1 MFLNLAPRDATRS
14 GPNLRAL
21 LVGADALAAVI
32 AWMSALASLRLRDAL
47 LWAATATLLTV
58 VALALHRLYL
68 ARTASIRVLE
78 LQLVARAVGLTGL
91 VLIGITGQL
100 DIGPSWQEV
109 LLGSGLSLALVTLG
123 RGLYRSWLASGRRA
137 GRYVR
142 PVVLLGSGEDVTELH
157 ALLADHPELGYRVV
171 GLLGPCD
178 DAAQDS
184 GDLPVPWLGDLDRP
198 AEAVRSAGA
207 TGVLA
212 AAGGTSSSRLTA
224 AVRELVDAG
233 LHVHVSN
240 GLRGIARRRLR
251 PLALAH
257 EPLVYVEPARLT
269 AWQLRTKRALDV
281 LVSVGVLAVVAP
293 ALLGAAIAIRLE
305 DRGPLLFRQ
314 RRVGLDGREFT
325 LLKLRTMVVDA
336 ERRVDELHGANE
348 RDAGPLFKVQ
358 RDPRVTRVGRL
369 LRATSLDEL
378 PQLFNVLSGSM
389 SLVGPRPALPEEM
402 HAFDAELQSRTRVP
416 PGLTGLWQVTARD
429 NPSFRPYRRLD
440 LFYVENW
447 SVALDLG
454 ILVSTASA
462 VVTHALRHRDG
473 ALGGDQSGAVRA
485 AHLPAERDQ
494 RDEPDEPEERAD
506 RTARAAPA
514 HPGQSRHIR
523 LEGDGPEARSTP
535 PRGYPWR

>member
-1 MFLNLAPRDATRS
+1 MFLNLAPRDSTRS
-14 GPNLRAL
+14 GLNLRAL
-21 LVGADALAAVI
+21 LVGADALALMV
-32 AWMSALASLRLRDAL
+32 AWMTALASLRLRDAL

-58 VALALHRLYL
+58 VVLALHRLYL

-78 LQLVARAVGLTGL
+78 LQLVARAVGLAGL
-91 VLIGITGQL
+91 VLVGITGQL
-100 DIGPSWQEV
+100 NIGPSWQEV
-109 LLGSGLSLALVTLG
+109 LLGSGLSLALVTFG

-171 GLLGPCD
+171 GLLGPRD
-178 DAAQDS
+178 DAAET

-198 AEAVRSAGA
+198 VQAVRSVGA

-224 AVRELVDAG
+224 AVRDLVDAG

-269 AWQLRTKRALDV
+269 VWQLRTKRALDV

-293 ALLGAAIAIRLE
+293 ALLGAAVAIRLE
-305 DRGPLLFRQ
+305 DGGPLLFRQ

-336 ERRVDELHGANE
+336 ERQVDELHGANE

-358 RDPRVTRVGRL
+358 RDPRVTRIGRL
-369 LRATSLDEL
+369 LRSTSLDEL
-378 PQLFNVLSGSM
+378 PQLLNVLSGSM

-402 HAFDAELQSRTRVP
+402 HAFDTELQSRTRVP

-454 ILVSTASA
+454 ILASTASA

-473 ALGGDQSGAVRA
+473 ALGGGRSGAVRA
-485 AHLPAERDQ
+485 AHLPAERDE
-494 RDEPDEPEERAD
+494 RDE
-506 RTARAAPA
+506 RTAGAERA
-514 HPGQSRHIR
+514 HPGPSRRALIQS
-523 LEGDGPEARSTP
+523 DGPEAGPARSAPT
-535 PRGYPWR
+535 RGNTWP